1 MRINN
6 AFHDSRVGK
15 SAYTFDNAVPKG
27 KTSRKNASAFV
38 SISGAT
44 NPSTFAFSM
53 VCLSAA
59 TNSSEADASSCRRC
73 DRQTFRRSRTY
84 SDWTP

>member
-6 AFHDSRVGK
+6 AFHASRVGR

-44 NPSTFAFSM
+44 KPSTFAFSM
-53 VCLSAA
+53 VCWMLFD
-59 TNSSEADASSCRRC
+59 NRRC
-73 DRQTFRRSRTY
+73 AAVNRFVNSLL
-84 SDWTP
+84 